1 MRTLKNTCRATKIAV
16 YDKYGYMPPMSWN
29 IDLVLDVNSSFN
41 SLVRTGKAMFP
52 IELLTGKPLE
62 RLRGL
67 RGFPW
72 GSVVLTKPPKKNEA
86 ASINVP
92 KADYSVVVRR
102 MWDRSGVLK
111 VYQIVSGKYAY
122 RLQAKKVAMV
132 PEWVLNK
139 LQNLNPSAVLGYED
153 DYNDEI
159 FKDLSANQIDAFEND
174 ADNPEL
180 PGLEQLSDLLES
192 ESVDKEQVREL
203 IQEVLIVS
211 INYKCSITGS
221 LRISTQHNQ
230 QLH

>member
-1 MRTLKNTCRATKIAV
+1 M
-16 YDKYGYMPPMSWN
+16 
-29 IDLVLDVNSSFN
+29 
-41 SLVRTGKAMFP
+41 
-52 IELLTGKPLE
+52 
-62 RLRGL
+62 
-67 RGFPW
+67 
-72 GSVVLTKPPKKNEA
+72 LTKPPKKNKA

-92 KADYSVVVRR
+92 KVDYSVVVRR

-211 INYKCSITGS
+211 INYKCSI
-221 LRISTQHNQ
+221 
-230 QLH
+230 

>member
-1 MRTLKNTCRATKIAV
+1 M
-16 YDKYGYMPPMSWN
+16 
-29 IDLVLDVNSSFN
+29 
-41 SLVRTGKAMFP
+41 
-52 IELLTGKPLE
+52 
-62 RLRGL
+62 
-67 RGFPW
+67 
-72 GSVVLTKPPKKNEA
+72 LTKPPKKNKA

-132 PEWVLNK
+132 PEWMLNK